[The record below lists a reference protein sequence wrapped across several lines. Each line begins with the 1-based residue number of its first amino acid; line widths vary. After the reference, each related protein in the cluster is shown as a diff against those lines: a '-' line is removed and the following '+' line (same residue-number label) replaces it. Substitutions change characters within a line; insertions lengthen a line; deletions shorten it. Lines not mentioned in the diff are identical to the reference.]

1 MVESSGAMAPGRC
14 YDQEDI
20 ESPAYSLGGHETA
33 GFCAVVFGRQ
43 PGKAGL
49 LNRSEWDN
57 THSGD
62 GVNAPAVLFSPLNL
76 WSPVGVNPRKMGE
89 SPIFCAAAALMGK
102 ETGARLTACGR
113 GGENCDATAL
123 PLRVHPR

>member
-1 MVESSGAMAPGRC
+1 LVDLLAWGNRGDRGNTVVAQRFAFPQQGKDDVFVSHGDLRLMVESSGAMAPGRC
-14 YDQEDI
+14 YDQENI

-57 THSGD
+57 THSGS
-62 GVNAPAVLFSPLNL
+62 GVNTPAVLFSPLNL
-76 WSPVGVNPRKMGE
+76 WSPVGVNPR
-89 SPIFCAAAALMGK
+89 
-102 ETGARLTACGR
+102 
-113 GGENCDATAL
+113 
-123 PLRVHPR
+123 